1 MFTSSLQ
8 ARYAIDIFAFYTE
21 INRETGGMLRHG
33 AAAEAPFRDHRRREP
48 VMKNVLGKHSSRI
61 LPVVVLAAALTA
73 CQSQDRLTVVEPG
86 GSQSDHPPASNAG
99 SAASGERK
107 LTVVEGATGPVGQ
120 EVVVNQ
126 THRIPSSNIE
136 AWLSDNEVRVTTT
149 KMVQEATAT
158 EEPKFAYITE
168 AVNVS
173 TGERRELKNHEEQ
186 HPGQHYVKEEVSP
199 DGKYVFIQKWRDK
212 YTADNFMKDPSTGK
226 SIQVKGDNY
235 MEVGGWL
242 DSDTYVLA
250 AGSMS
255 DKGDIRL
262 ISTDGSYKTISIEDE
277 DVEIYHQ
284 FGASKGRIYYT
295 DVNQVLKVVEPGQS
309 KPVRLIENVWSFE
322 ISPDSEYIAVSTA
335 TKTSGEQGS
344 ELLIYDA
351 AGRLQGSLIGKGDM
365 TSYLSWSP
373 DSSKLAFDVYSENE
387 SGMNGVYVF
396 DTASG
401 KVSWMAPY
409 YSSVHP
415 AAHPVYPLNWS
426 PSGKR
431 LGITIEEK
439 EALIATHV
447 IDFK

>member
-1 MFTSSLQ
+1 
-8 ARYAIDIFAFYTE
+8 
-21 INRETGGMLRHG
+21 
-33 AAAEAPFRDHRRREP
+33 
-48 VMKNVLGKHSSRI
+48 MKNVVGKHCARL
-61 LPVVVLAAALTA
+61 LPVVVLAAALSA
-73 CQSQDRLTVVEPG
+73 CQSQDRLTIVEPG
-86 GSQSDHPPASNAG
+86 GSPNIQPPVSNAG
-99 SAASGERK
+99 SNASEERK
-107 LTVVEGATGPVGQ
+107 LTVVEGSTGGTSR
-120 EVVVNQ
+120 ELVVNQ

-136 AWLSDNEVRVTTT
+136 AWLSENEVRVTTT
-149 KMVQEATAT
+149 KMVKEATET
-158 EEPKFAYITE
+158 EEPKYAYTTE

-173 TGERRELKNHEEQ
+173 TGERREIKNHEEQ
-186 HPGQHYVKEEVSP
+186 HPGEHYVKEDASP
-199 DGKYVFIQKWRDK
+199 DGKYSFIQKWRDK
-212 YTADNFMKDPSTGK
+212 YTADNYMKDLSTGK
-226 SIQVKGDNY
+226 SVLVKGNNY

-242 DSDTYVLA
+242 NSDTYVLA

-255 DKGDIRL
+255 GKGEIRL
-262 ISTDGSYKTISIEDE
+262 ISTDGSYETISIEDE
-277 DVEIYHQ
+277 DVESYNQ

-335 TKTSGEQGS
+335 TKTGGEQGS

-351 AGRLQGSLIGKGDM
+351 AGRLQGTLIGKGDM
-365 TSYLSWSP
+365 ISYLSWSP

-396 DTASG
+396 NTASG

-415 AAHPVYPLNWS
+415 AAHPQYPLNWS
-426 PSGKR
+426 PTGKR
-431 LGITIEEK
+431 LGITIEDK